1 MVKVGLVKL
10 DVFDIKDQMFS
21 YDILQYRWQNIDT
34 QQIKYKTSTTIPAF
48 DEHTKNIQSDNYKH
62 LYKLTIGELFVG
74 TMHID
79 KKDMVGIFFLPSLLK
94 KAFRYYR
101 NKGITVD
108 IDYISLQAFIALYK
122 LHPEIT
128 LYYASVSPKNTL
140 SINALIRH
148 GFELNEL
155 IFAMKTKDGK
165 INQGP
170 WKHE

>member
-1 MVKVGLVKL
+1 MVNVGLVKL
-10 DVFDIKDQMFS
+10 DIFDKKDQVFS
-21 YDILQYRWQNIDT
+21 YEVLQYRWQNIDT
-34 QQIKYKTSTTIPAF
+34 QQIAYKTRTTIPTF
-48 DEHTKNIQSDNYKH
+48 DEHIKNIQSDNYKQ
-62 LYKLTIGELFVG
+62 LYKLTIGELTVG

-79 KKDMVGIFFLPSLLK
+79 KKDMVGIFFIPSLLK
-94 KAFRYYR
+94 KAIRFYR
-101 NKGITVD
+101 NKNIPVD

-155 IFAMKTKDGK
+155 IFAMKTKNGK
-165 INQGP
+165 IDQGP